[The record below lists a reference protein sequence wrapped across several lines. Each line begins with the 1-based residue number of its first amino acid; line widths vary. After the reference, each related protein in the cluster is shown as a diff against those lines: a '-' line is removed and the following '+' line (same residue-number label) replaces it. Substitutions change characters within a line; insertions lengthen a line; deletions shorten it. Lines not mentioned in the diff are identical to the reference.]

1 MIKKITLLAAAVL
14 AVGAAITGCNT
25 GSTKT
30 GDSVAAPIAFDTVAA
45 RKAVDTVNQQVMD
58 GVVKGDAIAVANCY
72 SSDASFMGAN
82 GPAINGRKNIET
94 AMIGM
99 MKSGIGKL
107 TVNTLH
113 LWGTEN
119 GLAEEGT
126 YTMAAKD
133 GKQIDKG
140 KYIVLW
146 KKEDGKWKIFRDC
159 ANSDLPLP
167 GSK

>member
-1 MIKKITLLAAAVL
+1 MIKKITLLAAAML
-14 AVGAAITGCNT
+14 AVGVALTGCNA

-30 GDSVAAPIAFDTVAA
+30 SDSGASPAAFDTVAA
-45 RKAVDTVNQQVMD
+45 RKAIDTVNQQVMD
-58 GVVKGDAIAVANCY
+58 GVAKGDAMAVANCY
-72 SSDASFMGAN
+72 SSDASFMGPNA
-82 GPAINGRKNIET
+82 PAISGRKNIEA
-94 AMIGM
+94 AMGGF
-99 MKSGIGKL
+99 MKSGVGKL
-107 TVNTLH
+107 TINTLH

-126 YTMAAKD
+126 FIMTAKD

-159 ANSDLPLP
+159 SNSDLPLP
-167 GSK
+167 ASK

>member
-1 MIKKITLLAAAVL
+1 MIKKIALLAAVVL
-14 AVGAAITGCNT
+14 AVGAALTGCNT
-25 GSTKT
+25 GATKT
-30 GDSVAAPIAFDTVAA
+30 SNTAAMPAAFDTVAA
-45 RKAVDTVNQQVMD
+45 GKAVDTVNQQVMD
-58 GVVKGDAIAVANCY
+58 GVVKGDAMAVANCY
-72 SSDASFMGAN
+72 STDASFMGAN

-94 AMIGM
+94 AMVGM

-126 YTMAAKD
+126 YVMSAKD

-146 KKEDGKWKIFRDC
+146 KK
-159 ANSDLPLP
+159 
-167 GSK
+167 

>member
-1 MIKKITLLAAAVL
+1 MIKKITLFAAAVL
-14 AVGAAITGCNT
+14 AVGVAITGCNT

-30 GDSVAAPIAFDTVAA
+30 GNSAAAAAPFDTVAA
-45 RKAVDTVNQQVMD
+45 RKAIDTVNQQVMD
-58 GVVKGDAIAVANCY
+58 GVVKGDAMAVANCY
-72 SSDASFMGAN
+72 ATDASFMGAN

-94 AMIGM
+94 ALDGM

-113 LWGTEN
+113 VWGSES

-126 YTMAAKD
+126 YVMTAKD